1 MYFVSYFIFFN
12 WFVQGFIYI
21 NPWFVIYIDSL
32 RFLSVLDGSR
42 CFLSVISETPETWRN
57 APVAV
62 RNLRKKLKDITGQ
75 KYVHVLKGLG
85 KVLPRFCT
93 IYMM

>member
-1 MYFVSYFIFFN
+1 MTLSLFDFDFCCDCGVFEGVFCIFEKL
-12 WFVQGFIYI
+12 
-21 NPWFVIYIDSL
+21 SL

-75 KYVHVLKGLG
+75 KYVHVLKVLG
-85 KVLPRFCT
+85 QVLPGFCT

>member
-1 MYFVSYFIFFN
+1 
-12 WFVQGFIYI
+12 
-21 NPWFVIYIDSL
+21 
-32 RFLSVLDGSR
+32 
-42 CFLSVISETPETWRN
+42 LSVISETPETWRN